1 MASLILLTLTVTCM
15 FSLYPSIA
23 LDPKISLPRSENEDL
38 ELHSSGMSV
47 TNNTHLQNY
56 IVHVDLPYGKADSL
70 PFQELES
77 LYYSFLPSTI
87 AYAQRRTRMIHCYRH
102 VLSGFAARLTP
113 EEVESV
119 AKKEGFVSAAPENVY
134 SLHSSR
140 SPTFL
145 GLQQNTGLWRDSN
158 QGRGMIIGVLDTG
171 IALNH
176 PSFSGNG
183 VPPPP
188 ARWRGRCDLPSTTCN
203 NKLIGAR
210 TFFAGDTPADTNGHG
225 SHVAGTAAGNFVS
238 GANVFG
244 QATGTASGI
253 APLAHLAIYKVCPG
267 RDCPGNAIL
276 AGMDTAIG
284 DGVDLI
290 SLSIGAGSTPFYNS
304 ELAIGT
310 FSAIQRG
317 IFVSCAAGNSGPTGA
332 SLSNEYPWALTVG
345 ASTIDRNIRATAV
358 LGNWVELNGESLS
371 QPNNFPSTTLLPLV
385 YLGRTGNQQAAWCF
399 ANAFNN
405 VNVRGM
411 VVLCDDGGNIGR
423 VAKGQ
428 NVRNAGGAAMI
439 LVNEEINGD
448 SIPAEPHVLSTTLV
462 SYRDGTTIKTY
473 INTTP
478 FPLATILFRGTVIG
492 VNGAPEVASFS
503 SRGPNQASP
512 GILKPDIIGPGRN
525 ILAAWP
531 FSVDGTTTRATF
543 NIISG
548 TSMACPHLSGTAALL
563 KTMHPSWSPAAIK
576 SAIMTTSTLF
586 NNDGN
591 PITNQNKQL
600 ANYYELGAGHVI
612 PSSANDPGL
621 VYDIQP
627 DDYIRYLCG
636 LGYTNQQVSTIARRS
651 ILCSPGFAIPEAQL
665 NYPSF
670 TIRLMSNFSQSFT
683 RTVTNVG
690 DAISS
695 YTVTVIIPPQV
706 NVVVTPNRLNFTG
719 VNQQLTY
726 TVTFSR
732 AVATTGIFQG
742 YLTWAS
748 SFRYAVRSQ
757 MSVTLAGDV
766 GRF

>member
-1 MASLILLTLTVTCM
+1 MASLILLTLTVTCV

-38 ELHSSGMSV
+38 ELHSS
-47 TNNTHLQNY
+47 
-56 IVHVDLPYGKADSL
+56 A
-70 PFQELES
+70 
-77 LYYSFLPSTI
+77 
-87 AYAQRRTRMIHCYRH
+87 
-102 VLSGFAARLTP
+102 
-113 EEVESV
+113 
-119 AKKEGFVSAAPENVY
+119 
-134 SLHSSR
+134 
-140 SPTFL
+140 
-145 GLQQNTGLWRDSN
+145 
-158 QGRGMIIGVLDTG
+158 
-171 IALNH
+171 
-176 PSFSGNG
+176 
-183 VPPPP
+183 
-188 ARWRGRCDLPSTTCN
+188 
-203 NKLIGAR
+203 
-210 TFFAGDTPADTNGHG
+210 
-225 SHVAGTAAGNFVS
+225 
-238 GANVFG
+238 
-244 QATGTASGI
+244 
-253 APLAHLAIYKVCPG
+253 CPG
-267 RDCPGNAIL
+267 ATVL
-276 AGMDTAIG
+276 AGMDAAIG
-284 DGVDLI
+284 DSVDLI
-290 SLSIGAGSTPFYNS
+290 SMSIGVGSTPFYNS

-317 IFVSCAAGNSGPTGA
+317 IFVSCSAGNDGPTTA
-332 SLSNEYPWALTVG
+332 SLLNEYPWALTVG

-358 LGNWVELNGESLS
+358 LGNRVELNGESLS
-371 QPNNFPSTTLLPLV
+371 QPNNFPSTLLPLV

-423 VAKGQ
+423 VDKGQ

-448 SIPAEPHVLSTTLV
+448 SIPAEAHVLPATLV

-478 FPLATILFRGTVIG
+478 LPQATISFRGTILG
-492 VNGAPEVASFS
+492 VNGAPEVTSFS

-543 NIISG
+543 NIDSG
-548 TSMACPHLSGTAALL
+548 TSMACPHLSGTVALL

-576 SAIMTTSTLF
+576 SAIMTTSNLY

-591 PITNQNKQL
+591 FIANQNKQQ
-600 ANYYELGAGHVI
+600 ANFFELGAGHVF
-612 PSSANDPGL
+612 PSRANDPGL

-636 LGYTNQQVSTIARRS
+636 LGYTNQQVTIIARRP
-651 ILCSPGFAIPEAQL
+651 ITCSPGFAIPEAQL

-670 TIRLMSNFSQSFT
+670 SIRLTSSPQSYT

-695 YTVTVIIPPQV
+695 YTVTVTIQPQV
-706 NVVVTPNRLNFTG
+706 NVVVTPNRLDFTR

-732 AVATTGIFQG
+732 AVTTPAIIQG

-748 SFRYAVRSQ
+748 SRHAVRSQ
-757 MSVTLAGDV
+757 MSVTLA
-766 GRF
+766 

>member
-1 MASLILLTLTVTCM
+1 MASRILLALTVTCM
-15 FSLYPSIA
+15 FSLYPSKA

-87 AYAQRRTRMIHCYRH
+87 AYAQRRTRMVHCYRH

-113 EEVESV
+113 EEVESM
-119 AKKEGFVSAAPENVY
+119 AKKDGFVSAAPEKVY
-134 SLHSSR
+134 FLHTSR

-267 RDCPGNAIL
+267 RQCPGAAIL
-276 AGMDTAIG
+276 AGLDAAIG

-290 SLSIGAGSTPFYNS
+290 SMSIGAGSTPFYNS

-310 FSAIQRG
+310 FSAIERG
-317 IFVSCAAGNSGPTGA
+317 IFVSCAAGNDGPTTA

-358 LGNWVELNGESLS
+358 LGNRVELNGESLS
-371 QPNNFPSTTLLPLV
+371 QPNNFPSTLLPLV
-385 YLGRTGNQQAAWCF
+385 YLGRTGNQQAAWCY

-411 VVLCDDGGNIGR
+411 VVLCDDGGTIGR

-439 LVNEEINGD
+439 LVNQEIHGD
-448 SIPAEPHVLSTTLV
+448 SIPAEPHVLPTTLV

-478 FPLATILFRGTVIG
+478 LPQATISFRGTILG
-492 VNGAPEVASFS
+492 VNGAPEVTSFS
-503 SRGPNQASP
+503 SRGPNRASP

-576 SAIMTTSTLF
+576 SAIMTTSTLS
-586 NNDGN
+586 NKDGN
-591 PITNQNKQL
+591 VITNQNKQQ
-600 ANYYELGAGHVI
+600 ANYYDLGAGQVI
-612 PSSANDPGL
+612 PSMANDPGL

-636 LGYTNQQVSTIARRS
+636 LGYTNQQVTIIARRPIS
-651 ILCSPGFAIPEAQL
+651 CSPGFAIPEAQL

-670 TIRLMSNFSQSFT
+670 TIRLTSFPQSYT
-683 RTVTNVG
+683 RMVTNVG

-695 YTVTVIIPPQV
+695 YTVTIRMPSQV
-706 NVVVTPNRLNFTG
+706 NVVVTPNRLDFTR

-732 AVATTGIFQG
+732 AVTTPAIIQG

-748 SFRYAVRSQ
+748 SRHAVRSQ
-757 MSVTLAGDV
+757 MSVTLA
-766 GRF
+766 

>member
-1 MASLILLTLTVTCM
+1 MASLILLALTVTCM

-87 AYAQRRTRMIHCYRH
+87 AYAQRRTRMVHCYRH

-113 EEVESV
+113 EEVESM
-119 AKKEGFVSAAPENVY
+119 AKKDGFVSAAPEKVY
-134 SLHSSR
+134 FLHTSR

-145 GLQQNTGLWRDSN
+145 GLQQNTGLWGDSN

-176 PSFSGNG
+176 PSFSDNG

-210 TFFAGDTPADTNGHG
+210 TFFAGDTPEDTNGHG
-225 SHVAGTAAGNFVS
+225 SHVAGIAAGNFVS

-253 APLAHLAIYKVCPG
+253 APLAHLAIYKVCSGP
-267 RDCPGNAIL
+267 CPGATIL
-276 AGMDTAIG
+276 AGMDAAIG

-290 SLSIGAGSTPFYNS
+290 SMSLGTPSTPFYNS

-317 IFVSCAAGNSGPTGA
+317 IFVSCSAGNRGPTSA

-358 LGNWVELNGESLS
+358 LGNRVELNGESLS
-371 QPNNFPSTTLLPLV
+371 QPNNFPSTLLPLV

-448 SIPAEPHVLSTTLV
+448 SIPADPHVLPATHV
-462 SYRDGTTIKTY
+462 SFRDGTTIKTY

-478 FPLATILFRGTVIG
+478 LPQATILFRGTIIG
-492 VNGAPEVASFS
+492 VSGAPEVTSFS

-531 FSVDGTTTRATF
+531 FPVDGTTTRATF

-586 NNDGN
+586 NRDGN
-591 PITNQNKQL
+591 PITNQNKQE

-636 LGYTNQQVSTIARRS
+636 LGYTNQQVTIIARRPIS
-651 ILCSPGFAIPEAQL
+651 CSPGFAIPEAQL

-670 TIRLMSNFSQSFT
+670 TIRLTSFPQSYK

-695 YTVTVIIPPQV
+695 YTVTVTIQPQV
-706 NVVVTPNRLNFTG
+706 NVVVTPNRLDFTR

-732 AVATTGIFQG
+732 AVTTPAIFQG

-748 SFRYAVRSQ
+748 SRHAVRSQ
-757 MSVTLAGDV
+757 MSVTLT
-766 GRF
+766 

>member
-113 EEVESV
+113 EEVESM
-119 AKKEGFVSAAPENVY
+119 AKKEGFVSAAPEKIY

-225 SHVAGTAAGNFVS
+225 SHVASTAAGNFVS

-290 SLSIGAGSTPFYNS
+290 SLSLGFGSTPFYNS

-358 LGNWVELNGESLS
+358 LGNGVELNGESLS
-371 QPNNFPSTTLLPLV
+371 QPNNFPSTLLPLV

-439 LVNEEINGD
+439 LVNEEIDGD
-448 SIPAEPHVLSTTLV
+448 SIPADAHVLPATLV

-478 FPLATILFRGTVIG
+478 LPQATISFRGTILG
-492 VNGAPEVASFS
+492 VNGAPEVTSFS

-531 FSVDGTTTRATF
+531 FSVDGTTTGATF

-563 KTMHPSWSPAAIK
+563 KTTHPSWSPAAIK
-576 SAIMTTSTLF
+576 SAIMTTSTLS
-586 NNDGN
+586 NKDGN
-591 PITNQNKQL
+591 AITNQNKQQ
-600 ANYYELGAGHVI
+600 ANYYELGAGQVI
-612 PSSANDPGL
+612 PSMANDPGL

-636 LGYTNQQVSTIARRS
+636 LGYTNQQVTIIARRPIS
-651 ILCSPGFAIPEAQL
+651 CSPGFAIPEAQL

-670 TIRLMSNFSQSFT
+670 TIRLTSFPQSYT

-695 YTVTVIIPPQV
+695 YTVTIRMPSQV
-706 NVVVTPNRLNFTG
+706 NVVVTPNSLNFTR

-726 TVTFSR
+726 SVTFSR
-732 AVATTGIFQG
+732 AVTTPTTIQG

-748 SFRYAVRSQ
+748 SRHAVRSQ
-757 MSVTLAGDV
+757 MSVTLA
-766 GRF
+766 